1 MITKIPV
8 SVVLE
13 TITPELAKRYLAENK
28 NNYRRLDQKT
38 VRRYARDMAK
48 GAWQDRHPQGIA
60 FDWFGVLGD
69 GQHRLAAV
77 ALSGKAVIM
86 WVHRGC
92 DPKNF
97 LEIDRGRKRTEGDV
111 IRNMGFR
118 EDVDTRR
125 AAAVAHQILTGGVG
139 DDPGENV
146 HFFAKAHEDLIGTF
160 LLEMKKAVPHRS
172 EIVAAFCKATSSYPE
187 TQVLELAR
195 RYTHC
200 DFRGIEDP
208 LRLLYVKLVSAQG
221 KRSRGR
227 RVSRENAYRLAVAAI
242 RACLAGE
249 QKKTL
254 RPAEKDFPS
263 LEQAAR
269 PCTEPTSPVTARG
282 A

>member
-1 MITKIPV
+1 VITKIPV

-13 TITPELAKRYLAENK
+13 TITPELAKRYLEENK

-48 GAWQDRHPQGIA
+48 GAWQDHHPQGIA

-69 GQHRLAAV
+69 GQHRLAAIV
-77 ALSGKAVIM
+77 LSGKSVVM

-92 DPKNF
+92 DPRVF
-97 LEIDRGRKRTEGDV
+97 LEVDRCRRRTDADM

-118 EDVDTRR
+118 EGVDTRR
-125 AAAVAHQILTGGVG
+125 AAAVAHHILTGGVG

-146 HFFAKAHEDLIGTF
+146 HCYAKAYEDLIGTF
-160 LLEMKKAVPHRS
+160 VLELKKAVPSRA
-172 EIVAAFCKATSSYPE
+172 EVVAAFCKATSTYPE
-187 TQVLELAR
+187 TEVLDLAR
-195 RYTHC
+195 RYASC

-208 LRLLYVKLVSAQG
+208 LRLLHVKLVSSQG
-221 KRSRGR
+221 DRSRS
-227 RVSRENAYRLAVAAI
+227 RVSRGNAYRLAVAAI
-242 RACLAGE
+242 RACLSG
-249 QKKTL
+249 QPKKTL
-254 RPAEKDFPS
+254 RPAEQDFPS

-269 PCTEPTSPVTARG
+269 PQTTPSGPVAAKG